1 MKKILIN
8 RVKREYVENEND
20 DDAAEE
26 GNYYLII

>member
-8 RVKREYVENEND
+8 RVKREYIENEND